1 MRPNHPRS
9 MRKFNEHKKHAPY
22 PPGETTVNS
31 TRLRATTAKPL
42 EIPQRGLQVSRRST
56 GFTLLEVL
64 VALVIV
70 GTALG
75 ASLRAVGSLTQNSG
89 DLRASMM
96 ATWSAENR
104 LSQIR
109 LAHEWPALGQ
119 QRFDCAQGELHLV
132 CEETVFATP
141 NPFFRR
147 VEVSVLDLHNNE
159 RRIIKLAQIVPNAQ

>member
-1 MRPNHPRS
+1 MRTELR
-9 MRKFNEHKKHAPY
+9 HA
-22 PPGETTVNS
+22 
-31 TRLRATTAKPL
+31 RCHIRH
-42 EIPQRGLQVSRRST
+42 ST

-75 ASLRAVGSLTQNSG
+75 ASLRAIGSLTQNNS
-89 DLRASMM
+89 DLRAAMM
-96 ATWSAENR
+96 AAWSAENR

-119 QRFDCAQGELHLV
+119 RRFDCPQGDFHLV
-132 CEETVFATP
+132 CEENVFATP

-147 VEVSVLDLHNNE
+147 VEVSVFDAQDNG
-159 RRIIKLAQIVPNAQ
+159 RRIIKQAQVVPNVR

>member
-1 MRPNHPRS
+1 MS
-9 MRKFNEHKKHAPY
+9 MRLFN
-22 PPGETTVNS
+22 
-31 TRLRATTAKPL
+31 
-42 EIPQRGLQVSRRST
+42 Q

-104 LSQIR
+104 LAQIR
-109 LAHEWPALGQ
+109 LASQWPELGQ
-119 QRFDCAQGELHLV
+119 RKFDCPQGDLKLL
-132 CEETVFATP
+132 CEENVLTTP
-141 NPFFRR
+141 NPYFRR
-147 VEVSVLDLHNNE
+147 VEVSVFDAQQTG
-159 RRIIKLAQIVPNAQ
+159 RRIVRLNQVVSNAQ

>member
-1 MRPNHPRS
+1 MNYRNR
-9 MRKFNEHKKHAPY
+9 
-22 PPGETTVNS
+22 
-31 TRLRATTAKPL
+31 RLGK
-42 EIPQRGLQVSRRST
+42 

-104 LSQIR
+104 LAQVR
-109 LAHEWPALGQ
+109 LAHEWPPIG
-119 QRFDCAQGELHLV
+119 RRSFDCPQAELRLV
-132 CEETVFATP
+132 CREDVLATP

-147 VEVSVLDLHNNE
+147 VEVSVFDADMPE
-159 RRIIKLAQIVPNAQ
+159 RRLIRLAQVVSQ

>member
-1 MRPNHPRS
+1 MRHIPRFLQAHRS
-9 MRKFNEHKKHAPY
+9 RCN
-22 PPGETTVNS
+22 
-31 TRLRATTAKPL
+31 TA
-42 EIPQRGLQVSRRST
+42 

-75 ASLRAVGSLTQNSG
+75 ASLRAVGSLTQNSSG
-89 DLRASMM
+89 LRASMM

-109 LAHEWPALGQ
+109 LAKEWPALGK
-119 QRFDCAQGELHLV
+119 RSFDCAQGDLHLA
-132 CEETVFATP
+132 CEEEVFNTP

-147 VEVSVLDLHNNE
+147 VEVSVFDAQTPD
-159 RRIIKLAQIVPNAQ
+159 RRIIKLTQVVPNER

>member
-1 MRPNHPRS
+1 M
-9 MRKFNEHKKHAPY
+9 
-22 PPGETTVNS
+22 
-31 TRLRATTAKPL
+31 
-42 EIPQRGLQVSRRST
+42 RRSLHHGD

-75 ASLRAVGSLTQNSG
+75 ASLRAVGSLTQNSS
-89 DLRASMM
+89 DLRAAMM

-119 QRFDCAQGELHLV
+119 HRFDCSQGELHLI
-132 CEETVFATP
+132 CEENVFATP
-141 NPFFRR
+141 NPYFRR
-147 VEVSVLDLHNNE
+147 VEVSVLDAQNIGDAQKAG
-159 RRIIKLAQIVPNAQ
+159 RRIIKLAQVVPNAQ

>member
-1 MRPNHPRS
+1 MPASAPLSAPQAGQRS
-9 MRKFNEHKKHAPY
+9 A
-22 PPGETTVNS
+22 
-31 TRLRATTAKPL
+31 
-42 EIPQRGLQVSRRST
+42 

-75 ASLRAVGSLTQNSG
+75 ASMRAIGSLTQNSS

-104 LSQIR
+104 LAQIR
-109 LAHEWPALGQ
+109 LAREWPALGQ
-119 QRFDCAQGELHLV
+119 RRFDCTQGELQLV
-132 CEETVFATP
+132 CEENVFPTP

-147 VEVSVLDLHNNE
+147 IEVSVFEMPVAGEGQDAASVQPGVNQQNSG
-159 RRIIKLAQIVPNAQ
+159 RRIIKLSHVVPNAQ

>member
-1 MRPNHPRS
+1 MKN
-9 MRKFNEHKKHAPY
+9 
-22 PPGETTVNS
+22 
-31 TRLRATTAKPL
+31 
-42 EIPQRGLQVSRRST
+42 QR

-89 DLRASMM
+89 DLRAAMM

-109 LAHEWPALGQ
+109 LAQEWPAVGSRQ
-119 QRFDCAQGELHLV
+119 FACPQAELALV
-132 CEETVFATP
+132 CDEEIFTTP

-147 VEVSVLDLHNNE
+147 VEVSVYNSEHN
-159 RRIIKLAQIVPNAQ
+159 RRIIKLTQVVSNAQ